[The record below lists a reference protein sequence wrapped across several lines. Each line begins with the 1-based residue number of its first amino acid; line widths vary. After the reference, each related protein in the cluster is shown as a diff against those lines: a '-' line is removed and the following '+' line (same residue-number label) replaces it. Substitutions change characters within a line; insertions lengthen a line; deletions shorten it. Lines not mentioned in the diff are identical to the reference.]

1 MYQNVSN
8 VSVKGEKKRER
19 GRKNM
24 KEKKGEPSSW
34 RTCEIV
40 QQLEYMSQEDVEA
53 GLDHNAVQ
61 DYAYILHDK
70 DVHEDGT
77 PVAPHWHIMIRFK
90 RPVQTE
96 SLCKW
101 FGIKSNM
108 IGYILGT
115 FGDAVAYLTHRN
127 KPEKYQYLDEEIKS
141 NYDFKVEVEKALSK
155 KKASQRKEEI
165 IELIRSGIV
174 REYNYT
180 EYITALEYDK
190 FKRAIDNAFTYRRDT
205 LKSLDRHMNVI
216 YIYGGSGTGKTTY
229 AKQLAINKGLSCYIS
244 SGSNDP
250 LDGYKGQDC
259 LILDDIRPGDFLLS
273 DFLKI
278 LDNNTQS
285 TVKSRYKNKL
295 LECQYLIVTT
305 SFDIP
310 VFFDLLLD
318 SEGESVKQ
326 MERRCTLKIQMN
338 TSTMTTYVYQPV
350 SGKYKKVSIL
360 KNPVSEVYNKR
371 DLTDEE
377 CQAYVDSLLLPGKE
391 ASLSDLGF
399 KADVPPDVAL
409 AFEQWNQEEFK
420 QDNL

>member
-1 MYQNVSN
+1 
-8 VSVKGEKKRER
+8 
-19 GRKNM
+19 M

-40 QQLEYMSQEDVEA
+40 QQLEYMSQKDVEA

-229 AKQLAINKGLSCYIS
+229 AKQLATNKGLSCYIS

-326 MERRCTLKIQMN
+326 MERRCTLKIQMGIN
-338 TSTMTTYVYQPV
+338 TMTTYVYQPV

-399 KADVPPDVAL
+399 KADVPPDVEL

>member
-1 MYQNVSN
+1 MGEQ
-8 VSVKGEKKRER
+8 KGPK
-19 GRKNM
+19 
-24 KEKKGEPSSW
+24 SW
-34 RTCEIV
+34 RSCEIV
-40 QQLEYMSQEDVEA
+40 NQLEYMPQDVVEA
-53 GLDHNAVQ
+53 GLDHNAVK

-70 DVHEDGT
+70 DVQPDGS
-77 PVAPHWHIMIRFK
+77 PAAAHWHIMIRFK
-90 RPVQTE
+90 NPVPTE
-96 SLCKW
+96 SLCTW
-101 FGIKSNM
+101 FQIKPNQIEKIKGS
-108 IGYILGT
+108 
-115 FGDAVAYLTHRN
+115 FGDALAYLTHRN
-127 KPEKYQYLDEEIKS
+127 KPDKHQYMDEEVHS
-141 NYDFKVEVEKALSK
+141 NFDFAIEAEKALSK
-155 KKASQRKEEI
+155 KKITQRKEEI
-165 IELIRSGIV
+165 IELIRSGVV

-229 AKQLAINKGLSCYIS
+229 AKQLATNKGLSCYIS

-310 VFFDLLLD
+310 VFFELLLD

-326 MERRCTLKIQMN
+326 MERRCTLKIQMGIN
-338 TSTMTTYVYQPV
+338 TMTTYVYQPL
-350 SGKYKKVSIL
+350 SGKYKKVSTL
-360 KNPVSEVYNKR
+360 KNPISETFQKR
-371 DLTDEE
+371 DFTDAE
-377 CQAYVDSLLLPGKE
+377 CQAYVDSLLMPGTE

-399 KADVPPDVAL
+399 KPDVPPDVEL
-409 AFEQWNQEEFK
+409 TFQQWNQEEFK

>member
-1 MYQNVSN
+1 MEEQ
-8 VSVKGEKKRER
+8 KGPK
-19 GRKNM
+19 
-24 KEKKGEPSSW
+24 SW
-34 RTCEIV
+34 RSCEIV
-40 QQLEYMSQEDVEA
+40 NQLEYMPQDVVEA
-53 GLDHNAVQ
+53 GLDHNAVK

-70 DVHEDGT
+70 DVQPDGS
-77 PVAPHWHIMIRFK
+77 PAAAHWHIMIRFK
-90 RPVQTE
+90 NPVPTE
-96 SLCKW
+96 SLCTW
-101 FGIKSNM
+101 FQIKPNQIEKIKGS
-108 IGYILGT
+108 
-115 FGDAVAYLTHRN
+115 FGDAVAYLTHKNR
-127 KPEKYQYLDEEIKS
+127 PDKYQYLDEEIKS
-141 NYDFKVEVEKALSK
+141 NYDFAVEVEKALSK
-155 KKASQRKEEI
+155 KKASERKEEI
-165 IELIRSGIV
+165 IELIRSGTV

-180 EYITALEYDK
+180 EYISAVEFDK
-190 FKRAIDNAFTYRRDT
+190 YKRAIDNAFTYRRDT

-229 AKQLAINKGLSCYIS
+229 AKQLATNKGLSCYIS

-326 MERRCTLKIQMN
+326 MERRCTLKIQMGIN
-338 TSTMTTYVYQPV
+338 TMTTYVYQPV
-350 SGKYKKVSIL
+350 SGKYKKVSTL
-360 KNPVSEVYNKR
+360 KNPISETFQKR

-377 CQAYVDSLLLPGKE
+377 CQAYVDSLLIPGTE
-391 ASLSDLGF
+391 ASLADMGF
-399 KADVPPDVAL
+399 RNDVPEDVQL
-409 AFEQWNQEEFK
+409 AFEQWNQKEFK
-420 QDNL
+420 PDSQ

>member
-1 MYQNVSN
+1 
-8 VSVKGEKKRER
+8 
-19 GRKNM
+19 M

-40 QQLEYMSQEDVEA
+40 QQLEYISQEDVEA

-229 AKQLAINKGLSCYIS
+229 AKQLATNKGLSCYIS

-326 MERRCTLKIQMN
+326 MERRCTLKIQMGVN
-338 TSTMTTYVYQPV
+338 TMTTYVYQPV

-377 CQAYVDSLLLPGKE
+377 CQTYVDSLLMPGME

-399 KADVPPDVAL
+399 KADVPPDVEL
-409 AFEQWNQEEFK
+409 AFENWEQQKLPNISSK
-420 QDNL
+420 

>member
-1 MYQNVSN
+1 
-8 VSVKGEKKRER
+8 
-19 GRKNM
+19 M

-229 AKQLAINKGLSCYIS
+229 AKQLATNKGLSCYIS

-326 MERRCTLKIQMN
+326 MERRCTLKIQMGIN
-338 TSTMTTYVYQPV
+338 TMTTYVYQPV

>member
-1 MYQNVSN
+1 
-8 VSVKGEKKRER
+8 
-19 GRKNM
+19 M

-229 AKQLAINKGLSCYIS
+229 AKQLAINKGLSCLY
-244 SGSNDP
+244 
-250 LDGYKGQDC
+250 LVV
-259 LILDDIRPGDFLLS
+259 LMILWMVTKDR
-273 DFLKI
+273 
-278 LDNNTQS
+278 
-285 TVKSRYKNKL
+285 
-295 LECQYLIVTT
+295 IV
-305 SFDIP
+305 
-310 VFFDLLLD
+310 
-318 SEGESVKQ
+318 
-326 MERRCTLKIQMN
+326 
-338 TSTMTTYVYQPV
+338 
-350 SGKYKKVSIL
+350 
-360 KNPVSEVYNKR
+360 
-371 DLTDEE
+371 
-377 CQAYVDSLLLPGKE
+377 
-391 ASLSDLGF
+391 
-399 KADVPPDVAL
+399 
-409 AFEQWNQEEFK
+409 
-420 QDNL
+420 

>member
-1 MYQNVSN
+1 
-8 VSVKGEKKRER
+8 
-19 GRKNM
+19 M

-350 SGKYKKVSIL
+350 SGIYKKVSIL

-399 KADVPPDVAL
+399 KADVPPDVEL

>member
-1 MYQNVSN
+1 MGEQ
-8 VSVKGEKKRER
+8 KGPK
-19 GRKNM
+19 
-24 KEKKGEPSSW
+24 SW
-34 RTCEIV
+34 RSCEIV
-40 QQLEYMSQEDVEA
+40 QQLEYMSLEDIET
-53 GLDHNAVQ
+53 GLDHAAIK
-61 DYAYILHDK
+61 DDAFILHDK
-70 DVHEDGT
+70 CTHDDGT
-77 PVAPHWHIMIRFK
+77 PVASHWHILLRFK
-90 RPVQTE
+90 NPVPTE
-96 SLCKW
+96 SICKW
-101 FGIKSNM
+101 FGIQPHQIEKIKGS
-108 IGYILGT
+108 
-115 FGDAVAYLTHRN
+115 FGDALAYLTHRN
-127 KPEKYQYLDEEIKS
+127 KPDKHQYMDEEVHS
-141 NYDFKVEVEKALSK
+141 NFDFAVEAEKALSK
-155 KKASQRKEEI
+155 KKATQRKEEI
-165 IELIRSGIV
+165 IEMIRSGVV

-229 AKQLAINKGLSCYIS
+229 AKQLATNKGLSCYIS

-310 VFFDLLLD
+310 VFFNLLLD

-371 DLTDEE
+371 DLTDED

-409 AFEQWNQEEFK
+409 AFENWEQKEFK

>member
-1 MYQNVSN
+1 
-8 VSVKGEKKRER
+8 
-19 GRKNM
+19 M

-229 AKQLAINKGLSCYIS
+229 AKQLATNKGLSCYIS

-326 MERRCTLKIQMN
+326 MERRCTLKIQMGIN
-338 TSTMTTYVYQPV
+338 TMTTYVYQPV

-399 KADVPPDVAL
+399 KADVPPDVEL

>member
-1 MYQNVSN
+1 
-8 VSVKGEKKRER
+8 
-19 GRKNM
+19 M

-229 AKQLAINKGLSCYIS
+229 AKQLATNKGLSCYIS

-399 KADVPPDVAL
+399 KADVPPDVEL

>member
-1 MYQNVSN
+1 
-8 VSVKGEKKRER
+8 
-19 GRKNM
+19 M

-216 YIYGGSGTGKTTY
+216 YIYGGSGTGKTTF
-229 AKQLAINKGLSCYIS
+229 AKQLATNKGLSCYIS

-399 KADVPPDVAL
+399 KADVPPDVEL

>member
-1 MYQNVSN
+1 
-8 VSVKGEKKRER
+8 
-19 GRKNM
+19 M

>member
-1 MYQNVSN
+1 
-8 VSVKGEKKRER
+8 
-19 GRKNM
+19 M

-229 AKQLAINKGLSCYIS
+229 AKQLAINNGLSCYIS

>member
-1 MYQNVSN
+1 
-8 VSVKGEKKRER
+8 
-19 GRKNM
+19 M

-127 KPEKYQYLDEEIKS
+127 KPKKYQYLDEEIKS

-278 LDNNTQS
+278 LDNDTQS

>member
-1 MYQNVSN
+1 MEEQ
-8 VSVKGEKKRER
+8 KGPK
-19 GRKNM
+19 
-24 KEKKGEPSSW
+24 SW
-34 RTCEIV
+34 RSCEIV
-40 QQLEYMSQEDVEA
+40 NQLEYMSQDVVEV
-53 GLDHNAVQ
+53 GLDHNAIK

-70 DVHEDGT
+70 DVQPDGS
-77 PVAPHWHIMIRFK
+77 PVAAHWHIMIRFK
-90 RPVQTE
+90 NPVPTE
-96 SLCKW
+96 SLCSW
-101 FGIKSNM
+101 FNIKPNQIEKIKGS
-108 IGYILGT
+108 
-115 FGDAVAYLTHRN
+115 FGDAVAYLTHKNR
-127 KPEKYQYLDEEIKS
+127 PDKYQYLDEEIKS
-141 NYDFKVEVEKALSK
+141 NYDFAVEVEKALSK

-165 IELIRSGIV
+165 IELIRSGVV

-229 AKQLAINKGLSCYIS
+229 AKQLATNKGLSCYIS

-326 MERRCTLKIQMN
+326 MERRCTLKIQMGVN
-338 TSTMTTYVYQPV
+338 TMTTYVYQPV

-377 CQAYVDSLLLPGKE
+377 CQAYVDSLLIPGTE
-391 ASLSDLGF
+391 ASLADMGF
-399 KADVPPDVAL
+399 RKDVPEDVQL
-409 AFEQWNQEEFK
+409 AFEQWNQKEFEPDS
-420 QDNL
+420 Q

>member
-1 MYQNVSN
+1 
-8 VSVKGEKKRER
+8 
-19 GRKNM
+19 M

-409 AFEQWNQEEFK
+409 AF
-420 QDNL
+420 

>member
-1 MYQNVSN
+1 
-8 VSVKGEKKRER
+8 
-19 GRKNM
+19 M

-40 QQLEYMSQEDVEA
+40 QQLEYMSQADVEA

-229 AKQLAINKGLSCYIS
+229 AKQLATNKGLSCYIS

-326 MERRCTLKIQMN
+326 MERRCTLKIQMGIN
-338 TSTMTTYVYQPV
+338 TMTTYVYQPV

-399 KADVPPDVAL
+399 KADVPPDVEL

>member
-1 MYQNVSN
+1 
-8 VSVKGEKKRER
+8 
-19 GRKNM
+19 M

-205 LKSLDRHMNVI
+205 LKSLDRQMNVI

-377 CQAYVDSLLLPGKE
+377 CQAYVDSLLSPGKE

-409 AFEQWNQEEFK
+409 AFEQWNQ
-420 QDNL
+420 

>member
-1 MYQNVSN
+1 
-8 VSVKGEKKRER
+8 
-19 GRKNM
+19 M

-229 AKQLAINKGLSCYIS
+229 AKQLATNKGLSCYIS

-326 MERRCTLKIQMN
+326 MERRCTLKIQMGID
-338 TSTMTTYVYQPV
+338 TMTTYVYQPV

-399 KADVPPDVAL
+399 KADVPPDVEL

>member
-1 MYQNVSN
+1 
-8 VSVKGEKKRER
+8 
-19 GRKNM
+19 M

-77 PVAPHWHIMIRFK
+77 PVASHWHIMIRFK

-229 AKQLAINKGLSCYIS
+229 AKQLATNKGLSCYIS

-326 MERRCTLKIQMN
+326 MERRCTLKIQMGIN
-338 TSTMTTYVYQPV
+338 TMTTYVYQPV

-399 KADVPPDVAL
+399 KADVPPDVEL

>member
-1 MYQNVSN
+1 
-8 VSVKGEKKRER
+8 
-19 GRKNM
+19 M

-40 QQLEYMSQEDVEA
+40 QQLEYMSQKDVEA

-229 AKQLAINKGLSCYIS
+229 AKQLATNKGLSCYIS

-326 MERRCTLKIQMN
+326 MERRCTLKIQMGIN
-338 TSTMTTYVYQPV
+338 TMTTYVYQPV

-399 KADVPPDVAL
+399 EADVPPDVEL

>member
-1 MYQNVSN
+1 
-8 VSVKGEKKRER
+8 
-19 GRKNM
+19 M

-70 DVHEDGT
+70 NVHEDGT

>member
-1 MYQNVSN
+1 MGET
-8 VSVKGEKKRER
+8 KGPK
-19 GRKNM
+19 
-24 KEKKGEPSSW
+24 SW
-34 RTCEIV
+34 RSCEIV
-40 QQLEYMSQEDVEA
+40 NQLEYMPQDVVEA
-53 GLDHNAVQ
+53 GLDHNAVK

-70 DVHEDGT
+70 DVQSEGS
-77 PVAPHWHIMIRFK
+77 PAAAHWHIMIRFK
-90 RPVQTE
+90 NPVPTE
-96 SLCKW
+96 SLCTW
-101 FGIKSNM
+101 FQIKPNQ
-108 IGYILGT
+108 IEKIKGC
-115 FGDAVAYLTHRN
+115 FGDAVAYLTHKNR
-127 KPEKYQYLDEEIKS
+127 PDKYQYLDEEIKS
-141 NYDFKVEVEKALSK
+141 NYDFAVEVEKALLK
-155 KKASQRKEEI
+155 KKVSERKEEI

-180 EYITALEYDK
+180 EYISAVEYDK

-229 AKQLAINKGLSCYIS
+229 AKQLATNKGLSCYIS

-326 MERRCTLKIQMN
+326 MERRCTLKIQMGVN
-338 TSTMTTYVYQPV
+338 TMTTYVYQPV

-377 CQAYVDSLLLPGKE
+377 CQAYVDSLLMPGTE

-399 KADVPPDVAL
+399 KADVPPDVEL

-420 QDNL
+420 G

>member
-1 MYQNVSN
+1 
-8 VSVKGEKKRER
+8 
-19 GRKNM
+19 M

-229 AKQLAINKGLSCYIS
+229 AKQLATNKGLSCYIS

-326 MERRCTLKIQMN
+326 MERRCTLKIQMGIN
-338 TSTMTTYVYQPV
+338 TMTTYVYQPV

-409 AFEQWNQEEFK
+409 AFEDWEQKEFK

>member
-1 MYQNVSN
+1 
-8 VSVKGEKKRER
+8 
-19 GRKNM
+19 M

-391 ASLSDLGF
+391 ASL
-399 KADVPPDVAL
+399 ADVPPDVAL

>member
-1 MYQNVSN
+1 
-8 VSVKGEKKRER
+8 
-19 GRKNM
+19 M

-205 LKSLDRHMNVI
+205 LKSLDRQMNVI

-377 CQAYVDSLLLPGKE
+377 CQAYVDSLLSPGKE
-391 ASLSDLGF
+391 ASLSDLEF

-409 AFEQWNQEEFK
+409 AFEQWNQ
-420 QDNL
+420 

>member
-1 MYQNVSN
+1 
-8 VSVKGEKKRER
+8 
-19 GRKNM
+19 M

-391 ASLSDLGF
+391 ASLSDFGF

>member
-77 PVAPHWHIMIRFK
+77 PVTPHWHIMIRFK

-229 AKQLAINKGLSCYIS
+229 AKQLATNKGLSCYIS

-409 AFEQWNQEEFK
+409 AFEDWEQKEFK

>member
-1 MYQNVSN
+1 
-8 VSVKGEKKRER
+8 
-19 GRKNM
+19 M

-155 KKASQRKEEI
+155 KKTSQRKEEI

>member
-1 MYQNVSN
+1 M
-8 VSVKGEKKRER
+8 GEKGPK
-19 GRKNM
+19 
-24 KEKKGEPSSW
+24 SW
-34 RTCEIV
+34 RSCEIV
-40 QQLEYMSQEDVEA
+40 QQLEFMSLEDVES
-53 GLDHNAVQ
+53 GLDHNAVK

-70 DVHEDGT
+70 DAKPDGST
-77 PVAPHWHIMIRFK
+77 KAPHWHIMIRFK
-90 RPVQTE
+90 NPVPTE
-96 SLCKW
+96 SLCAW
-101 FGIKSNM
+101 FNIKPQM
-108 IGYILGT
+108 IEKIKGT

-165 IELIRSGIV
+165 IELIRSGVV

-229 AKQLAINKGLSCYIS
+229 AKQLATNKGLSCYIS

-326 MERRCTLKIQMN
+326 MERRCTLKIQMGVN
-338 TSTMTTYVYQPV
+338 TMTTYVYQPV
-350 SGKYKKVSIL
+350 SGKYKKVSTL
-360 KNPVSEVYNKR
+360 KNPISETFQKR
-371 DLTDEE
+371 DFTDAE
-377 CQAYVDSLLLPGKE
+377 CQAYVDSLLMPGTE

-399 KADVPPDVAL
+399 KPDVPPDVAL
-409 AFEQWNQEEFK
+409 AFENWEQEEFK
-420 QDNL
+420 PDSQ

>member
-1 MYQNVSN
+1 
-8 VSVKGEKKRER
+8 
-19 GRKNM
+19 M

-338 TSTMTTYVYQPV
+338 TSTMTTYVYHPV

>member
-1 MYQNVSN
+1 
-8 VSVKGEKKRER
+8 
-19 GRKNM
+19 M

-101 FGIKSNM
+101 FGIKTNM

-229 AKQLAINKGLSCYIS
+229 AKQLATNKGLSCYIS

-326 MERRCTLKIQMN
+326 MERRCTLKIQMGIN
-338 TSTMTTYVYQPV
+338 TMTTYVYQPV

-399 KADVPPDVAL
+399 KADVPPDVEL

>member
-1 MYQNVSN
+1 MGEQ
-8 VSVKGEKKRER
+8 KGPK
-19 GRKNM
+19 
-24 KEKKGEPSSW
+24 SW
-34 RTCEIV
+34 RSCEIV
-40 QQLEYMSQEDVEA
+40 NQLEYMPQDVVEA
-53 GLDHNAVQ
+53 GLDHNAVK

-70 DVHEDGT
+70 DVQPDGS
-77 PVAPHWHIMIRFK
+77 PAAAHWHIMIRFK
-90 RPVQTE
+90 NPVPTE
-96 SLCKW
+96 SLCTW
-101 FGIKSNM
+101 FQIKPNQIEKIKGS
-108 IGYILGT
+108 
-115 FGDAVAYLTHRN
+115 FGDALAYLTHRN
-127 KPEKYQYLDEEIKS
+127 KPDKHQYMDEEVHS
-141 NYDFKVEVEKALSK
+141 NFDFAIEAEKALSK
-155 KKASQRKEEI
+155 KKITQRKEEI
-165 IELIRSGIV
+165 IELIRSGVV

-229 AKQLAINKGLSCYIS
+229 AKQLATNKGLSYYIS

-310 VFFDLLLD
+310 VFFELLLD

-326 MERRCTLKIQMN
+326 MERRCTLKIQMGIN
-338 TSTMTTYVYQPV
+338 TMTTYVYQPL
-350 SGKYKKVSIL
+350 SGKYKKVSTL
-360 KNPVSEVYNKR
+360 KNPISETFQKR
-371 DLTDEE
+371 DFTDAE
-377 CQAYVDSLLLPGKE
+377 CQAYVDSLLMPGTE

-399 KADVPPDVAL
+399 KPDVPPDVEL
-409 AFEQWNQEEFK
+409 TFQQWNQEEFK

>member
-1 MYQNVSN
+1 
-8 VSVKGEKKRER
+8 
-19 GRKNM
+19 M

-229 AKQLAINKGLSCYIS
+229 AKQLATNKGLSCYIS

-259 LILDDIRPGDFLLS
+259 LIFDDIRPGDFLLS

-326 MERRCTLKIQMN
+326 MERRCTLKIQMGIN
-338 TSTMTTYVYQPV
+338 TMTTYVYQPV

-399 KADVPPDVAL
+399 KADVPPDVEL